1 MATAALHWVR
11 TLGFVVGRPGGSGS
25 GSQETCLPG
34 IPEVREDVEV
44 DPKDMITLVLGGARS
59 GKSELAERIAGE
71 VGAPVT
77 YVATAVIGDDADL
90 ARRVQRHRERR
101 PPGWRTVEAGA
112 ALSNR
117 LVGLEGT
124 VLVDSLGSWVA
135 AIPGFEADPNALCRA
150 LLERPGQTVVVSEE
164 VGLGVHPSTEVGGR
178 FRDVLGTVNRAVSE
192 IADDAFLVV
201 AGRAL
206 RLGLPIG
213 DQTLRRR

>member
-1 MATAALHWVR
+1 
-11 TLGFVVGRPGGSGS
+11 
-25 GSQETCLPG
+25 
-34 IPEVREDVEV
+34 VREDVDI

-71 VGAPVT
+71 AGAPVT

-101 PPGWRTVEAGA
+101 PSGWRTVETGA
-112 ALSNR
+112 ALSTR
-117 LVGLEGT
+117 LAGLEGT
-124 VLVDSLGSWVA
+124 VLVDSLGAWVA
-135 AIPGFEADPNALCRA
+135 AVAGFQADPNALCRA
-150 LLERPGQTVVVSEE
+150 LLERAGQTVIVSEE
-164 VGLGVHPSTEVGGR
+164 VGLGVHPSTEAGGR

-206 RLGLPIG
+206 RLGPPIG